1 MFSISEWKECINDLV
16 DSDENIFISD
26 MNEMINLDHYSFDK
40 EFLPIP
46 NNALRNEDKINDL
59 VKIFYDVTLEKLYN
73 DFGKSVDLTIVLY
86 LGLCNGAGWAV
97 SLSNK
102 QYILLEVKN
111 T

>member
-40 EFLPIP
+40 EFLPIL

-73 DFGKSVDLTIVLY
+73 DFGKSVDVTIVLY

>member
-26 MNEMINLDHYSFDK
+26 MNEMINLDHYSFYK
-40 EFLPIP
+40 VFLPIP

-73 DFGKSVDLTIVLY
+73 DFGKSVDVTIVLY